1 MYFLW
6 SERKNKL
13 HFSIFWESVVYRLRK
28 TDVSG
33 LVSLQKCTLN
43 TDHSF
48 TITFERLV
56 KLILPKDHAEVMQGA
71 GVKLHPEHHI
81 STRRSEALVIALELT
96 GGGERKVQF

>member
-13 HFSIFWESVVYRLRK
+13 HFSIFWESVVYKLRK
-28 TDVSG
+28 TDVS
-33 LVSLQKCTLN
+33 LQKNTLN
-43 TDHSF
+43 TDNSF

-56 KLILPKDHAEVMQGA
+56 KLIFPKDHAEVMQGA

-81 STRRSEALVIALELT
+81 STRGSEALVIALELT
-96 GGGERKVQF
+96 GGGGEKKK